1 MLTLWHSSEKLHELI
16 EMLFVTRNT
25 FYGTRYLSHCSTG
38 FVLNPLFVNWVTSLN
53 LGSLEVIGHV
63 TIGTADGP
71 FLLVCWRQVTI
82 SHGCRDIEHQTFQGH
97 HLDPFG
103 SRDVIGH
110 VTIGSTGGPFL
121 LVIRWHNVPI
131 LHCCQDI
138 EPQTFRGHDLDPFGS
153 RDVIGHVTIGTA
165 DGHFLLVIHW
175 HNVPISHRCRDI
187 KHHNLDNHI
196 PIVNTLENN
205 FGDLGGG
212 LG

>member
-121 LVIRWHNVPI
+121 LVIRWHNVPLSCTVAKI
-131 LHCCQDI
+131 LSLKHFGVTTLTLLGHVMSSVTWPL
-138 EPQTFRGHDLDPFGS
+138 EPQM
-153 RDVIGHVTIGTA
+153 VISCWSSIDTMSLSPTVAEILSIIIWITI
-165 DGHFLLVIHW
+165 FPL
-175 HNVPISHRCRDI
+175 
-187 KHHNLDNHI
+187 
-196 PIVNTLENN
+196 
-205 FGDLGGG
+205 
-212 LG
+212 